1 MKRTALWMTG
11 ALVVTMGTAGIAMAH
26 GKGYGDRGAGAPM
39 MEEMFAQIDA
49 DSDGK
54 VTKDEIEA
62 FRAARF
68 AAADTDGDGKLSQDE
83 MAAARDARRMERV
96 QAMVT
101 RMDTDGDGLLSAEE
115 LAAGQPQAARGPEPM
130 FDRLDADGDG
140 ALTLEEMQQARG
152 AFGRERGMGRFG
164 GDRGDHHREGGHR
177 GGHHGFPFF
186 GKPDMSDDG

>member
-1 MKRTALWMTG
+1 MKPTALWMTG
-11 ALVVTMGTAGIAMAH
+11 ALVLTMGTAGIAAAH
-26 GKGYGDRGAGAPM
+26 GMRFGDRDAGMPM
-39 MEEMFAQIDA
+39 MGEMFAQIDA

-54 VTKDEIEA
+54 ITREEMEA

-68 AAADTDGDGKLSQDE
+68 AAVDTDGDGKLSQEE
-83 MAAARDARRMERV
+83 MTAARDARRMERV
-96 QAMVT
+96 QGMVT
-101 RMDTDGDGLLSAEE
+101 RLDTNGDGLLSAEE
-115 LAAGQPQAARGPEPM
+115 LAAGEPQMPRGPEAM

-152 AFGRERGMGRFG
+152 PYGREGGMRGFG
-164 GDRGDHHREGGHR
+164 GDRGEHHREGGRH